1 MSFWGDFP
9 VIQRCHHLLLFIF
22 TSKSPQNDISVWLEN
37 LPKTT
42 FLHESIFCFQI
53 PKSPQN
59 DIFRSN
65 FTRLDSLLFFFLHHL
80 LLFIFTSKSPQNDI
94 SVWLENLPKTTFLHE
109 SIFCFQIPKSP
120 QNDIFRSNFTRLDSL
135 LFFFSSPP
143 LTIYFYL

>member
-1 MSFWGDFP
+1 MNTFEKLEMWKFRGVLFFFL
-9 VIQRCHHLLLFIF
+9 HHLLLFIF

-94 SVWLENLPKTTFLHE
+94 FARKHFLFSNPEIPPKRHFSIQFRLQVRSKLTVVALRCAQMLFL
-109 SIFCFQIPKSP
+109 
-120 QNDIFRSNFTRLDSL
+120 
-135 LFFFSSPP
+135 
-143 LTIYFYL
+143 